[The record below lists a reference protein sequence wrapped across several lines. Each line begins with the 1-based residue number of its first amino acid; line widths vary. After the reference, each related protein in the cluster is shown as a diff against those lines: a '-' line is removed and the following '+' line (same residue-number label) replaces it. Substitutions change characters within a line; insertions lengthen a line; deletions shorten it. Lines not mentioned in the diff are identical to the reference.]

1 MTTQDT
7 TMHNVMCGP
16 GGPVWEPVVPLALSL
31 QLPPHTASGT
41 PPGAQ
46 AIFHQSG
53 FIFVNNLIKKS
64 YLYFLLIL
72 SVLFLK
78 LSISSCF
85 SIFCEFPILLYV
97 HFLFYLT
104 SLNYNDGDH
113 IHAHTIFM
121 SIFSSMA
128 MTMQR
133 DPDYEN
139 TLQYSSSPIILV
151 FLCIFKPLIHLD
163 TPFVYGMGLGS
174 HFIFLQVAVR
184 LIQYTY

>member
-41 PPGAQ
+41 PPGAKV
-46 AIFHQSG
+46 IFHQSG

-78 LSISSCF
+78 LSIS
-85 SIFCEFPILLYV
+85 V
-97 HFLFYLT
+97 NFLFY
-104 SLNYNDGDH
+104 Y
-113 IHAHTIFM
+113 M
-121 SIFSSMA
+121 SIFYFTWLLWIIMMEITYTHTRFSCQYFPLWLWLCRETQIMKILSNILPVPSSL
-128 MTMQR
+128 
-133 DPDYEN
+133 YF
-139 TLQYSSSPIILV
+139 YV
-151 FLCIFKPLIHLD
+151 FLNL
-163 TPFVYGMGLGS
+163 
-174 HFIFLQVAVR
+174 
-184 LIQYTY
+184 